1 MKKLLGA
8 VIAIIAVTWVGL
20 FGYLSYFNRLE
31 AVVSADYPSYQ
42 TMEETKKRV
51 DEVVIV
57 KVKKVN
63 PSFIREEKEIKDKKF
78 VETDSVV
85 TVEEV
90 KKGKL
95 SIGDE
100 ITIKQDGGEINGKKQ
115 VWENTT
121 YLQPG
126 NTYLLYLIK
135 LQSGKYGAHNP
146 IDGVLQI
153 NNGKVK
159 FKDKEYDV
167 KSIN

>member
-1 MKKLLGA
+1 MPLLLLLGWDYL
-8 VIAIIAVTWVGL
+8 VIYHILIDLKPLLVQIILPIRQW
-20 FGYLSYFNRLE
+20 
-31 AVVSADYPSYQ
+31 
-42 TMEETKKRV
+42 KKQKNVLV

-135 LQSGKYGAHNP
+135 LQSGKYGAHTP